1 MKFVFATVVLYIA
14 KTYPQK
20 PVDNI
25 NPPINPGI
33 PELIKAV
40 KTFFLYVS
48 IKKILT
54 INIKK
59 IDLQNRICHKVELS
73 KDLTI
78 NPPKLRLK
86 APKKIKS
93 GPGNFVIRF
102 I

>member
-1 MKFVFATVVLYIA
+1 M
-14 KTYPQK
+14 
-20 PVDNI
+20 
-25 NPPINPGI
+25 
-33 PELIKAV
+33 
-40 KTFFLYVS
+40 
-48 IKKILT
+48 IKKT
-54 INIKK
+54 
-59 IDLQNRICHKVELS
+59 DLQNRICHRVEPS